1 MGMLYNMNPMP
12 QLTSSFELSS
22 MTHPFGFED
31 CPARVSLHIQP
42 ISIKVL
48 TPIPSIK
55 LNSMSCLIE
64 EDTLT

>member
-22 MTHPFGFED
+22 MTHPFGFD
-31 CPARVSLHIQP
+31 CPTGVGPHIQP

-48 TPIPSIK
+48 TLGSSIK
-55 LNSMSCLIE
+55 LNSMSHLIE
-64 EDTLT
+64 EGILT